1 MSAAGA
7 PQEFAQVRR
16 LLDFAKQSAAVDKG
30 FGYLDN
36 DGAVDTTLP
45 PSVLTTSRMTFSFS
59 IGSELGIE
67 GSLELAQR
75 GVASLLED
83 FYDPD
88 NGGFRSALRATPGTH
103 SKSAYD
109 TAFVLLASSS
119 AYALGVDEGKRVAE
133 LALETLLDRFW
144 REDLGIFANSFNDD
158 FSVCEPYLGANANMH
173 SVEALMAAST
183 ALQDPT
189 LLDRA
194 HEICRFMVD
203 THAREAGWLMPEHY
217 DTEGQP
223 LWEFNAATPDDEFR
237 PFGVTIGHLF
247 EWSRLLME
255 LCHSGVSDSAW
266 MPGAAR
272 NLYETARKV
281 GWAPDGKPGF
291 VYTLDWKSEPIITE
305 RLMWVLAEAICAAA
319 EMEKD
324 GVVDG
329 ASDNLAQ
336 WQDLLAE
343 SFVDT
348 THGSWHHQ
356 LDSDGRPSSSIARG
370 KPDAYHL
377 IQALLASRLPQGAG
391 ILERL
396 RGR

>member
-1 MSAAGA
+1 VSAAGA

-343 SFVDT
+343 SFLDT

-377 IQALLASRLPQGAG
+377 IQALLASQLPQGAG

>member
-1 MSAAGA
+1 MSATLGA
-7 PQEFAQVRR
+7 EELAQVRR

-36 DGAVDTTLP
+36 AGAIDPSTP

-59 IGSELGIE
+59 VGSGLGIE

-75 GVASLLED
+75 GVASLRDD

-88 NGGFRSALRATPGTH
+88 NGGFRSALRDTPGVQ

-119 AYALGVDEGKRVAE
+119 AYAIGVDEGKHVAE
-133 LALETLLDRFW
+133 LALEALFERFW
-144 REDLGIFANSFNDD
+144 RDDLGIFANSFTDD

-183 ALQDPT
+183 ALQDPA

-194 HEICRFMVD
+194 QDICRFMVD
-203 THAREAGWLMPEHY
+203 THARAAQWLMPEHF
-217 DTEGQP
+217 DPQGEP
-223 LWEFNAATPDDEFR
+223 LWDFNVETPDDEFR

-255 LCHSGVSDSAW
+255 LSHSGVRDSAW

-272 NLYETARKV
+272 SLYETARNI
-281 GWAPDGKPGF
+281 GWAADGKPGF
-291 VYTLDWKSEPIITE
+291 VYTLDWKSKPIITE
-305 RLMWVLAEAICAAA
+305 RLMWVLSEAICAAA

-324 GVVDG
+324 GVVEG
-329 ASDNLAQ
+329 ASANLAQ
-336 WQDLLAE
+336 WEGLLAE

-348 THGSWHHQ
+348 THGGWYHQ

-377 IQALLASRLPQGAG
+377 IQALLASQLPQGAG

-396 RGR
+396 QSR

>member
-356 LDSDGRPSSSIARG
+356 LDPDGRPSSSIARG

-377 IQALLASRLPQGAG
+377 IQALLASQLPQGAG

>member
-1 MSAAGA
+1 VSAAGA

-144 REDLGIFANSFNDD
+144 REDLGIFANSFNDN

-272 NLYETARKV
+272 SLYETARKV

-356 LDSDGRPSSSIARG
+356 LDPDGRPSSSIARG

-377 IQALLASRLPQGAG
+377 IQALLASQLPQGAG